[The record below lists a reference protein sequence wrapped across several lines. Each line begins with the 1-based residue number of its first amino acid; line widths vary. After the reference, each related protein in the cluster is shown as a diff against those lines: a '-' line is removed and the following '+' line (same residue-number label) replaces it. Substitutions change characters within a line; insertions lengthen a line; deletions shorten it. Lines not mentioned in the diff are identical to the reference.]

1 MGCRTEKLINS
12 YFKNEDERDKFYKE
26 IASRD
31 AVIRDIYFQL
41 GFIAAVNFMRELE
54 KRGQELNKPR
64 KSEMWNWLPPSD
76 EGGVEWNETEGE
88 KEFRYIKALPFLS
101 LSRLSAPAPSSEGA
115 ENIPPHRVE
124 PKLSA

>member
-26 IASRD
+26 IAGRD

-64 KSEMWNWLPPSD
+64 KSEMWN
-76 EGGVEWNETEGE
+76 
-88 KEFRYIKALPFLS
+88 
-101 LSRLSAPAPSSEGA
+101 
-115 ENIPPHRVE
+115 
-124 PKLSA
+124 

>member
-1 MGCRTEKLINS
+1 MGCHTEKLINS

-26 IASRD
+26 IAGRD

-64 KSEMWNWLPPSD
+64 KSEMWN
-76 EGGVEWNETEGE
+76 
-88 KEFRYIKALPFLS
+88 
-101 LSRLSAPAPSSEGA
+101 
-115 ENIPPHRVE
+115 
-124 PKLSA
+124 

>member
-1 MGCRTEKLINS
+1 MQYTMGCYTEKLINS

-26 IASRD
+26 IAGRD

-64 KSEMWNWLPPSD
+64 KSEMWN
-76 EGGVEWNETEGE
+76 
-88 KEFRYIKALPFLS
+88 
-101 LSRLSAPAPSSEGA
+101 
-115 ENIPPHRVE
+115 
-124 PKLSA
+124 

>member
-1 MGCRTEKLINS
+1 MQYTMGCHTEKLINS

-54 KRGQELNKPR
+54 KHGQELNKPR
-64 KSEMWNWLPPSD
+64 KSEMWN
-76 EGGVEWNETEGE
+76 
-88 KEFRYIKALPFLS
+88 
-101 LSRLSAPAPSSEGA
+101 
-115 ENIPPHRVE
+115 
-124 PKLSA
+124 